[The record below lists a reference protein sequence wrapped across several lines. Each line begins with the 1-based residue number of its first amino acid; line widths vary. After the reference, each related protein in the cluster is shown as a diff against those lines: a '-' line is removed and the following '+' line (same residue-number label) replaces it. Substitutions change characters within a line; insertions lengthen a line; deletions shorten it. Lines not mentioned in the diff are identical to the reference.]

1 MKRRGILNRDLSSLI
16 ASLGHTDVICVA
28 DAGLPIPN
36 GVTRIDLV
44 LRCGIPSFLET
55 VRAILE
61 EIVVEHALVASEMPV
76 HNQACHEALRGML
89 GQVPLEQLPHEHLK
103 AMLPRVR
110 GVVRTGECT
119 PYANVLLRSGVAF

>member
-36 GVTRIDLV
+36 GVARIDLA
-44 LRCGIPSFLET
+44 LRCGIPPFLET

-61 EIVVEHALVASEMPV
+61 EIAVEHALVASEMPV
-76 HNQACHEALRGML
+76 RNRACYEALRGML
-89 GQVPLEQLPHEHLK
+89 GQVPLEQTPHEHLK

-110 GVVRTGECT
+110 GVIRSGECT